1 MTDNYHQ
8 TIANLEKRIAAL
20 EEDNALM
27 KSDLGLVHDQDR
39 IGMFVGVL
47 HIPPQAARLLITLMD
62 CNGRLLNRDYI
73 WQSLPHP
80 NGGEDYKKLDVYVSH
95 IRRALGF
102 NAIATVH
109 GVGYRITPEGRAR
122 IPVQHSLTAAA

>member
-80 NGGEDYKKLDVYVSH
+80 NAGEAPVPRPRAPPGARLRLFLA
-95 IRRALGF
+95 RR
-102 NAIATVH
+102 H
-109 GVGYRITPEGRAR
+109 PAR
-122 IPVQHSLTAAA
+122 SAPPPGAARPPRGPRGARCFFQ